1 MDTDPEQ
8 LRVLAVQ
15 AGVSAGE
22 LLLRFAADL
31 AAGVDLDVAQKSSAT
46 DPVSAA
52 DAAAERAIV
61 ERLTAALPDDGI
73 LGEEGEGERHGT
85 TGRRWVI
92 DPLDGT
98 VNFLYG
104 QPLWCVSIA
113 CVDASGP
120 IAGAV
125 VQPPSGEVFSAA
137 RGGGAWLGEQPL
149 EVTRPAGLSHALIA
163 TGFSYRG
170 AVRADWGRVVASL
183 LPEVRDIRRGGAAA
197 LDLAWVAAGR
207 LDGYVEFALQPWDWA
222 AGRLLVE
229 EAGGHVTEVS
239 HDLGGTPEPGLVAG
253 SAGVHA
259 ALLARVEE
267 LL

>member
-1 MDTDPEQ
+1 MDTDPES
-8 LRVLAVQ
+8 LRVLAVEVG
-15 AGVSAGE
+15 AAAGE

-31 AAGVDLDVAQKSSAT
+31 ASGADLEVAHKSSAT

-52 DAAAERAIV
+52 DAAAERVIV

-73 LGEEGEGERHGT
+73 LGEEGEGQRHGT
-85 TGRRWVI
+85 SGRTWVI

-113 CVDASGP
+113 CVDDDGP
-120 IAGAV
+120 LAGALV
-125 VQPPSGEVFSAA
+125 HPPGSEVFSAA
-137 RGGGAWLGEQPL
+137 RGGGAWLDGRPL
-149 EVTRPAGLSHALIA
+149 AVTRPAGLSRALVA
-163 TGFSYRG
+163 TGFSYRP
-170 AVRADWGRVVASL
+170 AVREAWGQVVAAL

-207 LDGYVEFALQPWDWA
+207 LDGYVEFALKPWDWA
-222 AGRLLVE
+222 VGRLLVE
-229 EAGGHVTEVS
+229 EAGGRVTEVS
-239 HDLGGTPEPGLVAG
+239 HDLGGSSEPGLVAG
-253 SAGVHA
+253 GCMVHD
-259 ALLARVEE
+259 ALLERVEA

>member
-8 LRVLAVQ
+8 LRNLAVQ
-15 AGVSAGE
+15 AGVSAGA

-31 AAGVDLDVAQKSSAT
+31 AAGGDLDVAHKSSAT
-46 DPVSAA
+46 DPVSVA

-61 ERLTAALPDDGI
+61 ERLTGALPDDGI
-73 LGEEGEGERHGT
+73 LGEEGEDERHGT

-113 CVDASGP
+113 CVDAAGVL
-120 IAGAV
+120 AGAV
-125 VQPPSGEVFSAA
+125 VHPPSGEVFSAA
-137 RGGGAWLGEQPL
+137 RGGGAWRDEQRL
-149 EVTRPAGLSHALIA
+149 EVTRPAGLSQALIA

-170 AVRADWGRVVASL
+170 AVRADWGRVVAGL
-183 LPEVRDIRRGGAAA
+183 LSEVRDIRRGGAAA

-229 EAGGHVTEVS
+229 EAGGQVTEVS
-239 HDLGGTPEPGLVAG
+239 HDLGGTREQGLVAG